1 MYESKYLSSMHTT
14 ILFDKMQE
22 HEIKLNLLIENEE
35 GNKIKKTLEVKVVDV
50 KDKKSEEENY

>member
-50 KDKKSEEENY
+50 KDKKSEEKNY